1 MAMSQTQSPVPVPD
15 LQQPSSQSVDQF
27 SQHNAPAMALPQVPS
42 PEAMSKMAHGRMANG
57 VRQDPPSQGTL
68 HGNYHLY
75 LPDDPSKS
83 RVETQ
88 TQLNLIL
95 RPVPP
100 GITKLH
106 LPPETISKPK
116 LMDKPK
122 APLSPNTLEMTVSV
136 VCTSAMQNEELRK
149 KAFERAVQKQPGE
162 LPPENNDR
170 NSPQKGAEV
179 RICSGCMV
187 RERKRAARKRVKNQE
202 DEDAWLRNEN
212 FRIIVF
218 NTNETKQWEKT
229 KALEGPP
236 GLKITLP
243 LRIACYCRHHGEKS
257 GFNIIFTLKDCG
269 GNVVAQN
276 MTSPIMVTDDHKTT
290 VGSMSVLPNLP
301 APSFGPPTLLPAS
314 PGSQQ
319 GGASTVARMSP
330 AADGPSPKGNGGR
343 RAPRAIKP
351 GSAANS
357 RAASPSQNGPSAK
370 KRKSSK
376 GVPPRVPQSLSM
388 TKVDAPGSQPN
399 QAVSEQSR
407 ASSMDISTSPND
419 FPDHI
424 FGYHTTSP
432 QMHHANAGANGFAP
446 PVAPSAGES
455 PASQFYSN
463 PPSGNPS
470 RVPSPQLSQ
479 PMGPTF
485 SPVSPA
491 RAPTDDLGQ
500 QSGNQGFRQGGPM
513 FQNMGQ
519 PHLGMNGLMQHG
531 MDGIAQSQ
539 PNGMPQPSLDVA
551 SALNDRR
558 PKLSKVVPQEGSI
571 SGGYEVTVLGKDLGN
586 GMNIWFGEQK
596 AHYTT
601 FWSSDTVICLVP
613 AANVSGVV
621 NVTVEAPVTADNLQ
635 QWNPDTTTSFRYV
648 DDTEDRLM
656 KLALRLIGS
665 KMSGASDVDVN
676 RVARQVL
683 QTQLQGGNQSL
694 GGSNMFNQAA
704 PGATGEQLE
713 MQLVGCLDFID
724 NDDSPYEA
732 NLDIKDSSGHTML
745 HLAAVQ
751 GFRRLAAAL
760 LVRGANP
767 NELDNSHCT
776 PLHLAAMHD
785 KPEIVQR
792 LMRAGASSR
801 VLNLSDLTAVDL
813 SESGAVTRAIRHSLT
828 RSQSADF
835 SHSRASSVSSL
846 RSLCEPMSRVTT
858 NQEVDNGE
866 ESPEYT
872 TGDFEDE
879 DPDEDVYLHMKR
891 PSAHGQAPANHRE
904 SSQEGSDDEGAQPIK
919 TMADLKEHFQ
929 TQLNQLQQSWA
940 LHVQNHFPQMP
951 QMPQMPALPAGF
963 PDYQAYF
970 QQAPFMRRM
979 TSYMPGMNGSRPE
992 SQDGQTSPKMDHRWW
1007 DLSSFMN
1014 QTPAPPPAYE
1024 EIYPQRDLDT
1034 KQSSAAAAA
1043 AEAEADQ
1050 KCATLYDQEEELVEQ
1065 PPSPAEGESSDRE
1078 PRIITIGRKNAI
1090 TKEQQQQ
1097 LLRARD
1103 RKHTRLRNDRNLFV
1117 VWVSSI
1123 SHSIPDQSLTYSQIP
1138 LLIIMICAMAYRC
1151 FPSLPSVIMNL
1162 VVAAITIVRSFVV
1175 NVRSS
1180 GNPAPALGQQQGVG
1194 HDRVVEL

>member
-1 MAMSQTQSPVPVPD
+1 MEQLSHTIPPAMSQ
-15 LQQPSSQSVDQF
+15 SQI
-27 SQHNAPAMALPQVPS
+27 PS
-42 PEAMSKMAHGRMANG
+42 PEAMNMMAHGRMANG
-57 VRQDPPSQGTL
+57 VRQESPKQQPLS
-68 HGNYHLY
+68 GNYYLY

-95 RPVPP
+95 RPPPP

-106 LPPETISKPK
+106 LPPETVSKPK

-122 APLSPNTLEMTVSV
+122 APLSQHTLEMTVSV
-136 VCTSAMQNEELRK
+136 VCTSAMQNEDLRK
-149 KAFERAVQKQPGE
+149 SAFERAVQKKPGE
-162 LPPENNDR
+162 LPPDNVGDNV
-170 NSPQKGAEV
+170 SQKGAEV
-179 RICSGCMV
+179 RICSGCMT
-187 RERKRAARKRVKNQE
+187 RERKRAARKRVKNQA
-202 DEDAWLRNEN
+202 DEEAWLKNEN
-212 FRIIVF
+212 YRIIVF
-218 NTNETKQWEKT
+218 NTNETKSWERT
-229 KALEGPP
+229 KDPEGPP
-236 GLKITLP
+236 GLKVTLP

-257 GFNIIFTLKDCG
+257 GFNIIFTLKDYL

-276 MTSPIMVTDDHKTT
+276 MTNPIMVTDDHKTS
-290 VGSMSVLPNLP
+290 VGTLPTLPPIP
-301 APSFGPPTLLPAS
+301 APSFPPTLLPAS
-314 PGSQQ
+314 PGPHHM
-319 GGASTVARMSP
+319 GGATAGASANSAFAQKSP
-330 AADGPSPKGNGGR
+330 AMDGPSPKGNGAR

-351 GSAANS
+351 GSSANS

-376 GVPPRVPQSLSM
+376 GAPPRIPQSLSM
-388 TKVDAPGSQPN
+388 TKADVPGQV
-399 QAVSEQSR
+399 AEQSR
-407 ASSMDISTSPND
+407 SSSIELAPSPND
-419 FPDHI
+419 ASENM
-424 FGYHTTSP
+424 FGYSGPSP
-432 QMHHANAGANGFAP
+432 TGHQTNPFSNGYAP
-446 PVAPSAGES
+446 PTGDS

-479 PMGPTF
+479 AMVPAF

-500 QSGNQGFRQGGPM
+500 QNGNQGFRQGGPM
-513 FQNMGQ
+513 YQNMGQ
-519 PHLGMNGLMQHG
+519 PQLGLNGFMQQG
-531 MDGIAQSQ
+531 MDGLIQSQ
-539 PNGMPQPSLDVA
+539 PNGMPQTALDVA

-558 PKLSKVVPQEGSI
+558 PKLSKVVPQEGSM

-586 GMNIWFGEQK
+586 GMNIWFGDQK

-613 AANVSGVV
+613 AANVATVV
-621 NVTVEAPVTADNLQ
+621 SVTVEAPVTADNIQ
-635 QWNPDTTTSFRYV
+635 QWNPDTTTTFRYI

-665 KMSGASDVDVN
+665 KMNGKDMDVN
-676 RVARQVL
+676 NVARQVL

-694 GGSNMFNQAA
+694 GGGGNAFNQAA

-713 MQLVGCLDFID
+713 QQLLSCLDFID

-732 NLDIKDSSGHTML
+732 DLDVKDASGQTML

-751 GFRRLAAAL
+751 GFRRLVAGL

-767 NELDNSHCT
+767 NELDNSRCT

-785 KPEIVQR
+785 RPEVVQR
-792 LMRAGASSR
+792 LMRAGANSR
-801 VLNLSDLTAVDL
+801 IQNRSEMTAVDL
-813 SESGAVTRAIRHSLT
+813 SESGAVTRAIRHSLA

-846 RSLCEPMSRVTT
+846 RSLCEPMSRIST
-858 NQEVDNGE
+858 NQEIDDGE

-879 DPDEDVYLHMKR
+879 DPDENVYLHMRR
-891 PSAHGQAPANHRE
+891 PSAPAQAPAKQAFRDSPQDNP
-904 SSQEGSDDEGAQPIK
+904 DDEAAQPIK
-919 TMADLKEHFQ
+919 TIADLKEHFQ
-929 TQLNQLQQSWA
+929 AQLNQLQQSWA
-940 LHVQNHFPQMP
+940 MNVQNHFPQMP

-979 TSYMPGMNGSRPE
+979 TSYMPSINGSRPE
-992 SQDGQTSPKMDHRWW
+992 SQDGQSPKMDHRWW

-1024 EIYPQRDLDT
+1024 EIYPQGDLDR
-1034 KQSSAAAAA
+1034 KQASAATAA
-1043 AEAEADQ
+1043 AEAEADE
-1050 KCATLYDQEEELVEQ
+1050 KCANLYDHEEVEQ
-1065 PPSPAEGESSDRE
+1065 VAQPESPTEGESSDKE

-1090 TKEQQQQ
+1090 TKEQQEQI
-1097 LLRARD
+1097 LRARD

-1117 VWVSSI
+1117 VWVSYLN
-1123 SHSIPDQSLTYSQIP
+1123 HSLLQLKTNTIPD
-1138 LLIIMICAMAYRC
+1138 
-1151 FPSLPSVIMNL
+1151 
-1162 VVAAITIVRSFVV
+1162 
-1175 NVRSS
+1175 SS
-1180 GNPAPALGQQQGVG
+1180 AHHHGLRHG
-1194 HDRVVEL
+1194 L